1 MMRPQKQVVRAGI
14 MSTKIPSK
22 TSTFLTSMA
31 TNEFQ
36 SSLKT
41 EYDEGRFLTAR
52 EAAVYLSIPYESVLN
67 MSSSGQLP
75 YYKLGRRNRYLVSDL
90 KQLLLVERRGP
101 VGGAYGKKME

>member
-1 MMRPQKQVVRAGI
+1 MNSSSNSRKKTFSSSIMTGIEKQNG
-14 MSTKIPSK
+14 
-22 TSTFLTSMA
+22 
-31 TNEFQ
+31 
-36 SSLKT
+36 SLKT

-52 EAAVYLSIPYESVLN
+52 EAAEYLSIPYESVLN

-90 KQLLLVERRGP
+90 KQLLLAERRGP